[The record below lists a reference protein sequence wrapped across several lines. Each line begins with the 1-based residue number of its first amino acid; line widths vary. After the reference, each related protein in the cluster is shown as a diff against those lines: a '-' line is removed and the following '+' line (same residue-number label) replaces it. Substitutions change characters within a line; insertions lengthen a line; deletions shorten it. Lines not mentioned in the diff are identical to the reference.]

1 MNQQILDKLN
11 EAFEPVGEAAER
23 GEFLGALLC
32 TTFGTGNDSMVW
44 YLQAGN
50 QSAVYACSEYCHNML
65 ARSTVLV
72 DYFNPFEAMV
82 INKELLAAVFLIC
95 HNEGVSMRGSGPDK
109 LSNWLIHEH
118 KMRAESLIKTT
129 LAMTL
134 QSQMQQAAQAQLM
147 AQQIAQ
153 GKIIRGNG
161 GRG

>member
-82 INKELLAAVFLIC
+82 INKELLAAVLLIC
-95 HNEGVSMRGSGPDK
+95 HNEGSSMKRYWPDQI
-109 LSNWLIHEH
+109 SNSPISQA
-118 KMRAESLIKTT
+118 KM
-129 LAMTL
+129 
-134 QSQMQQAAQAQLM
+134 
-147 AQQIAQ
+147 
-153 GKIIRGNG
+153 
-161 GRG
+161 

>member
-82 INKELLAAVFLIC
+82 INKELLAAAFLIW
-95 HNEGVSMRGSGPDK
+95 HNQGIAARRV
-109 LSNWLIHEH
+109 
-118 KMRAESLIKTT
+118 RAETPTHTPIHRHPKPALSLPITNHST
-129 LAMTL
+129 SLYNHASL
-134 QSQMQQAAQAQLM
+134 
-147 AQQIAQ
+147 
-153 GKIIRGNG
+153 
-161 GRG
+161 

>member
-82 INKELLAAVFLIC
+82 INKELLAAVLLIC
-95 HNEGVSMRGSGPDK
+95 YNEGVSIRGSGPDK
-109 LSNWLIHEH
+109 LSKGLIHEH
-118 KMRAESLIKTT
+118 KMPAETLVSTSLPIT
-129 LAMTL
+129 LL
-134 QSQMQQAAQAQLM
+134 R
-147 AQQIAQ
+147 QITQ
-153 GKIIRGNG
+153 
-161 GRG
+161 

>member
-82 INKELLAAVFLIC
+82 INKELLAAVLSDC
-95 HNEGVSMRGSGPDK
+95 HSEGVNLKRSRPQ
-109 LSNWLIHEH
+109 
-118 KMRAESLIKTT
+118 KTNNCPIPKPKKAGE
-129 LAMTL
+129 LL
-134 QSQMQQAAQAQLM
+134 V
-147 AQQIAQ
+147 
-153 GKIIRGNG
+153 
-161 GRG
+161 

>member
-65 ARSTVLV
+65 ARRTVLV

-82 INKELLAAVFLIC
+82 INKELLDAVFLRFST
-95 HNEGVSMRGSGPDK
+95 E
-109 LSNWLIHEH
+109 
-118 KMRAESLIKTT
+118 
-129 LAMTL
+129 
-134 QSQMQQAAQAQLM
+134 
-147 AQQIAQ
+147 
-153 GKIIRGNG
+153 G
-161 GRG
+161 GRGRQARPAKQNHTAVHGR